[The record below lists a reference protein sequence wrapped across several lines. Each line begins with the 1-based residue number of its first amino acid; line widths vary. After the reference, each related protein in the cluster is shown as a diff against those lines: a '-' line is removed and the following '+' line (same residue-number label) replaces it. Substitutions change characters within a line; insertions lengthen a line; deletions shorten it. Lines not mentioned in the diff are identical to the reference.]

1 MIILHRAQALQG
13 QSTRGHMAELEHHGL
28 LDICLGHQQ
37 HQSLCRIIGTEYWKT
52 SDFNRVLLRFQSADL
67 GPVLALIG
75 HIIHG
80 AWSGTCHRFFTP

>member
-1 MIILHRAQALQG
+1 MIILHRAQALQHVVTW
-13 QSTRGHMAELEHHGL
+13 QSSSIMDSWTFVWDTSNINHCAG
-28 LDICLGHQQ
+28 
-37 HQSLCRIIGTEYWKT
+37 SWTEYWKT